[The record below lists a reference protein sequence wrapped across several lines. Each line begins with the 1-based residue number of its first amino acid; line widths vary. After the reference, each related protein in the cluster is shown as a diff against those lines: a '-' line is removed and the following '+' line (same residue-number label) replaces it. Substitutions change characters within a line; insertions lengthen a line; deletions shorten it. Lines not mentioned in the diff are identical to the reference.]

1 VGRQGDVEGWTL
13 STAVIG
19 LLMESATQP
28 ITPKHPER
36 EAEEAHEGLL
46 ARNGPRRGGQ
56 RD

>member
-1 VGRQGDVEGWTL
+1 MGRQGDVEGWTL